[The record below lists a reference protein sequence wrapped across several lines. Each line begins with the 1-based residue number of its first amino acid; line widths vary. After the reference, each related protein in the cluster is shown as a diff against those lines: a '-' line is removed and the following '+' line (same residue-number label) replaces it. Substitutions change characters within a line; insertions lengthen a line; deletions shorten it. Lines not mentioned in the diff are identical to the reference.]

1 MLWYVIG
8 YHLVLTLQPRF
19 PQLMDL
25 DYAMGHV
32 GAQINGFRCLSYLK
46 HPLIQPQYTQR
57 LRLQHV
63 LVIHLKQIHH
73 LNQSRIL
80 RLLPLEYLDDHP

>member
-1 MLWYVIG
+1 
-8 YHLVLTLQPRF
+8 
-19 PQLMDL
+19 MDL

-32 GAQINGFRCLSYLK
+32 GVQTNVFRCLSYLK
-46 HPLIQPQYTQR
+46 HPLIQQQYT
-57 LRLQHV
+57 LRLLLRHV
-63 LVIHLKQIHH
+63 LVTHLKQTHH

>member
-1 MLWYVIG
+1 
-8 YHLVLTLQPRF
+8 
-19 PQLMDL
+19 MDL

-32 GAQINGFRCLSYLK
+32 GAQINVFRYLSYLK
-46 HPLIQPQYTQR
+46 HPLIQLQYNPH
-57 LRLQHV
+57 LLLQHV

-80 RLLPLEYLDDHP
+80 RLLPQEYLDGHL